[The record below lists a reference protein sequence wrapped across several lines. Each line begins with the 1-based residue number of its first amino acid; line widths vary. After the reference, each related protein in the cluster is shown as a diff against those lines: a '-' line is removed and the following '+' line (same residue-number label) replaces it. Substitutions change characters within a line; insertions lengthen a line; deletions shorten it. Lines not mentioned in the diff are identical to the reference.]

1 LHGCRVA
8 GGVRRIGDVGFCVQR
23 HEFGRHVGQQFQRRR
38 LLTDERV
45 FRHSS
50 PDFDAQVVAQLPQLR
65 RYARM
70 LTGDAAWA
78 DDLVQDAAERALSH
92 SASFRPQSNLRA
104 WLLTILRHLYIDQL
118 RGRREVAVDDDSA
131 PWRTLEAPHGEV
143 DGLVLRDLQRA
154 LYELPAGQREVL
166 LLVCVEELS
175 YLEASAVLGVPCGTV
190 MSRLSRAREH
200 LRIRLGQ
207 EPARRPATLKVVG
220 TMR

>member
-1 LHGCRVA
+1 M
-8 GGVRRIGDVGFCVQR
+8 
-23 HEFGRHVGQQFQRRR
+23 
-38 LLTDERV
+38 
-45 FRHSS
+45 FRHPS

-65 RYARM
+65 RYARV

-78 DDLVQDAAERALSH
+78 DDLVQDAAERALSR

-118 RGRREVAVDDDSA
+118 RGRREVPVDDDSA
-131 PWRTLEAPHGEV
+131 PWRTLEAPRGEV

-154 LYELPAGQREVL
+154 LYLLPAGQREVL

-175 YLEASAVLGVPCGTV
+175 YGEASVVLGVPCGTV

-200 LRIRLGQ
+200 LRVLLGQ
-207 EPARRPATLKVVG
+207 EPTRRPAALKVVG
-220 TMR
+220 TVR